1 MLLNF
6 GLPQKA
12 PNIVSAPK
20 SNVDVNSI
28 LGLSPSQYSGFQT
41 VGDTG
46 YFLKDSKLYQPYDV
60 TPSYFYQS
68 SPYGTQYWNSHYNGG
83 FGMSQP
89 TPLYGGFGMGG
100 YSGGWQRG
108 GGAEAGTIYSGK
120 QAFRPIE
127 KDIGLKGFN
136 YDSEAKTYDPSMAYV
151 YSQTPKYQ
159 GTNLQSA
166 PPVLNLTAPT
176 AMNFSG
182 SSGAGRFM
190 GGTDGLLGG
199 MGLNF
204 GLPSGQSA
212 NE

>member
-20 SNVDVNSI
+20 SNIDINSI
-28 LGLSPSQYSGFQT
+28 LGLAPSQYDGFQT
-41 VGDTG
+41 VGNTG
-46 YFLKDSKLYQPYDV
+46 YLLKDSKLYQPY
-60 TPSYFYQS
+60 TPSPVSYVRY
-68 SPYGTQYWNSHYNGG
+68 SP
-83 FGMSQP
+83 FGMQTYQP
-89 TPLYGGFGMGG
+89 TGMMPSAPSPIYGGFGMGG
-100 YSGGWQRG
+100 YSGGYQRT

-136 YDSEAKTYDPSMAYV
+136 YDSEEKTYDPSMAYV
-151 YSQTPKYQ
+151 YSQAPKYQ

-176 AMNFSG
+176 AMNFNG